1 MTTDPKTSEFISS
14 IQAIRIILSKLIL
27 VDILALIPVSLLF
40 SELDY
45 SVIISLENF
54 YKILNTL
61 GFLAIITGFSF
72 LLVFAMTSQRVS
84 SLGRTTSEW
93 GRASKGPT
101 AYSGEIIQRQMK
113 DWPRVV
119 AGFVN
124 MFLGILL
131 IGIVLRI
138 Q

>member
-1 MTTDPKTSEFISS
+1 MNSS
-14 IQAIRIILSKLIL
+14 LQAIRFILSKLIL

-101 AYSGEIIQRQMK
+101 SYSGEIIQRQMK

-124 MFLGILL
+124 LFLGILV
-131 IGIVLRI
+131 IGIVLYM